1 MLPVVV
7 GSHPHSPWL
16 TECLESIRATTNREV
31 LIHGDGG
38 HEPAAILTGC
48 ERFDRFVFLQDSV
61 TILNPQFW
69 ETVEQYDIAWLSGW
83 PPMFLGVHTAAIANH
98 LPGPVDKAEA
108 IRLEAHLPTILDYP
122 TIWPNITD
130 RTALRREVKH
140 GRDNLVLGNE
150 LWEKHKGTW
159 A

>member
-61 TILNPQFW
+61 TILNPQSW
-69 ETVEQYDIAWLSGW
+69 VPVEQYDIAWLPGW
-83 PPMFLGVHTAAIANH
+83 SSMFPGVNNAAFANH
-98 LPGPVDKAEA
+98 LP
-108 IRLEAHLPTILDYP
+108 
-122 TIWPNITD
+122 
-130 RTALRREVKH
+130 
-140 GRDNLVLGNE
+140 
-150 LWEKHKGTW
+150 
-159 A
+159 